1 MKSNIDDLKIKV
13 SKNLTS
19 QIYNLDLDIKIEDVM
34 EMTIEEIRE
43 HVYLFDNISYI
54 TYQLLLMGA
63 PKQYIFDDIN
73 KFIHYYV
80 IVLLT
85 KETISD
91 SAIKGIVRSAVK
103 ILNPYRKFS
112 EDLFNL
118 LLEYINNKSDE
129 IISLLEETE
138 EFESCAN
145 LMNARRYLQ
154 SVI

>member
-1 MKSNIDDLKIKV
+1 MKSNIYDLKIKV
-13 SKNLTS
+13 SKYLTS
-19 QIYNLDLDIKIEDVM
+19 QIYNIDLDVKIEDVM

-43 HVYLFDNISYI
+43 HIYLFDNISYI
-54 TYQLLLMGA
+54 TCQFLLLGA

-85 KETISD
+85 KEYISE

-103 ILNPYRKFS
+103 LINPYRKFS

-129 IISLLEETE
+129 IISTLEETE